1 MKTLRRI
8 LAIIA
13 LGSLAVYVLACRSSF
28 SPDGTKIVIPAAGGK
43 GEQGHLLMYDRQ
55 AESWSHLLTVSKSSG
70 GKDVVPIPSS
80 IWTQDGKSVIATWFS
95 EEKLISVSVLP
106 VGGAGPTRI
115 FTLPLG
121 GDDDEEGGMMVEPPV
136 LSGSNLLF
144 GGAAIRVLNL
154 DTGEHDKQQIPGAGD
169 TNAPKKAIYFSSHG
183 KQVCYL
189 MGADDMVEAGRLNVS
204 NIENIRLEPQLKL
217 TLKKEDGNP
226 FMAVS
231 ETGDRIAITGG
242 DEHDQTLLIYR
253 NSQLERSFPFGADT
267 NKGTVLG
274 NLIWSK
280 DGRTIYAAGFR
291 SLAASPFTK
300 AVHATYETIRKLGFN
315 PREPQPLDF
324 QVMVC
329 EIPLDGSAIR
339 ETPLFRM
346 ASKGDETYRL
356 FYQISLSPDGRTIAL
371 SDGLATE
378 RNRNLAVYF
387 LDVSGEKRL
396 PKRIPF
402 PAEII
407 KSANLAPE

>member
-1 MKTLRRI
+1 MKTLRTV
-8 LAIIA
+8 LALIA

-28 SPDGTKIVIPAAGGK
+28 SPDGTKIVISAGGGR

-55 AESWSHLLTVSKSSG
+55 ADAWSHLLTVSKSSG

-80 IWTQDGKSVIATWFS
+80 IWTQDGKSVIATWFG

-121 GDDDEEGGMMVEPPV
+121 DEDDEESGMMVEPPV

-154 DTGEHDKQQIPGAGD
+154 HTGEHEKQTLPGAVD
-169 TNAPKKAIYFSSHG
+169 TNSPKKAIYFSSHG

-189 MGADDMVEAGRLNVS
+189 MGSDVMVEAGRLNVS
-204 NIENIRLEPQLKL
+204 NIENIRLEPQLKV

-226 FMAVS
+226 FIAVS
-231 ETGDRIAITGG
+231 EAGDRIAMTGG
-242 DEHDQTLLIYR
+242 DDLDQNLLIYR

-291 SLAASPFTK
+291 SLAASPFAK

-315 PREPQPLDF
+315 PREPQPLDL
-324 QVMVC
+324 QVLVC
-329 EIPLDGSAIR
+329 EIPLVGSAIR

-346 ASKGDETYRL
+346 ASKGDESCRL
-356 FYQISLSPDGRTIAL
+356 FYQISLSPDGRTIAV
-371 SDGLATE
+371 SDGLVTE
-378 RNRNLAVYF
+378 RNRQPALYL

-402 PAEII
+402 PPAII